1 VNLENFG
8 VNSIGGK
15 KHGKIFKKPEA
26 VADIDGKP
34 IGAVLVGIRA
44 RQTFKNNNLREIA
57 RQQVLGS
64 SSTAS
69 SAELTKVQIN
79 LDTTE
84 ELNPVITESMSIDPY
99 TAVEVDYGADVE
111 LPAQDISPTTS
122 VPAPPPPPPTAAAK
136 KTPLPVTGPEKA
148 AASAVKSATSA
159 KSIPAATPA
168 KPAAGNLTRQ
178 QYNAAVANLARIN
191 QDLAAAQNQ
200 LNTLYRN
207 RNPRNAAQIKAL
219 GTTIARLKSQSASAK
234 QTVDRLKKSI

>member
-1 VNLENFG
+1 MAGSL
-8 VNSIGGK
+8 
-15 KHGKIFKKPEA
+15 KKPEA

-34 IGAVLVGIRA
+34 IGAVLVGVKA

-64 SSTAS
+64 SS

-99 TAVEVDYGADVE
+99 TAVEGDYGAREE

-178 QYNAAVANLARIN
+178 QYDAAVANLAKIN
-191 QDLAAAQNQ
+191 GELTVAQNQ
-200 LNTLYRN
+200 LNALYKSRT
-207 RNPRNAAQIKAL
+207 PSNAAQIKAL
-219 GTTIARLKSQSASAK
+219 GTTIARLKSQAASAK

>member
-1 VNLENFG
+1 MARSL
-8 VNSIGGK
+8 
-15 KHGKIFKKPEA
+15 KKPEA

-34 IGAVLVGIRA
+34 IGAVLVGVRA

-79 LDTTE
+79 LDTTK

-99 TAVEVDYGADVE
+99 TAVERENDDSPQDA
-111 LPAQDISPTTS
+111 LPPEDLPGPDATS
-122 VPAPPPPPPTAAAK
+122 VPAPPPAPPTAAAK
-136 KTPLPVTGPEKA
+136 KAPTPVTTQTRNTV
-148 AASAVKSATSA
+148 STSRTATSA
-159 KSIPAATPA
+159 RSVPSAAPA

-178 QYNAAVANLARIN
+178 QYDAAVTNLARIN

-219 GTTIARLKSQSASAK
+219 GTTIARLQSQAASAK

>member
-1 VNLENFG
+1 MARSL
-8 VNSIGGK
+8 
-15 KHGKIFKKPEA
+15 KKPEA

-34 IGAVLVGIRA
+34 IGAVLVGVRA

-99 TAVEVDYGADVE
+99 TAIGDRE
-111 LPAQDISPTTS
+111 LSEEEIQQDALPPEDLPGPNATSIPAPT
-122 VPAPPPPPPTAAAK
+122 PPPPPAAAK
-136 KTPLPVTGPEKA
+136 KAPTPVTTQTRNTV
-148 AASAVKSATSA
+148 STSRTATSA
-159 KSIPAATPA
+159 RSVPSAAPA

-178 QYNAAVANLARIN
+178 QYDAAVTNLARIN

-219 GTTIARLKSQSASAK
+219 GTTIARLKSQAASAK